1 MPSRWERL
9 LDSKPIP
16 VIDHLIVEV
25 AKLFAESLKAWPPEV
40 EDPDPAT
47 LTLLQAHPLR
57 PEETM
62 YREAF
67 RLARW
72 DLDREFDAFDDYVR
86 NQRWLAVGLAPG
98 ARPLLLFLSRYL
110 TEQALGVNEATQG
123 RIDRQRMLSVLER
136 TERLLLRGM
145 VS

>member
-1 MPSRWERL
+1 MPSRWEHL

-16 VIDHLIVEV
+16 ILDHLIAEV
-25 AKLFAESLKAWPPEV
+25 AKLFAESLKAWPLEV
-40 EDPDPAT
+40 EDADPTT
-47 LTLLQAHPLR
+47 LTLLQAYPAR
-57 PEETM
+57 PEKAM
-62 YREAF
+62 FAEAF

-72 DLDREFDAFDDYVR
+72 DLDRQFEAFDDYIR
-86 NQRWLAVGLAPG
+86 NQRWLQVGLAPD
-98 ARPLLLFLSRYL
+98 AKPLLLFLSRYL

-136 TERLLLRGM
+136 TEQLLLRGP

>member
-16 VIDHLIVEV
+16 VIDHLEGEV
-25 AKLFAESLKAWPPEV
+25 AKLFAESLKAWPLDV
-40 EDPDPAT
+40 EDADPAT

-57 PEETM
+57 PEKAM
-62 YREAF
+62 FAEAF

-72 DLDREFDAFDDYVR
+72 DLHREFDAFDDYVR
-86 NQRWLAVGLAPG
+86 NQRWLAAGLAPE

-110 TEQALGVNEATQG
+110 TEQALGVNEATEG
-123 RIDRQRMLSVLER
+123 RIDRRRMLSVLER
-136 TERLLLRGM
+136 TERLLLRGP